1 MKKKLRH
8 EISFPHYC
16 DEEQLKK
23 IIKHITHDLEWS
35 ECVNVSTIDYRNSK
49 AKYVDRF
56 FEGTELINNPKN

>member
-56 FEGTELINNPKN
+56 FEGIELINNPKN